1 MAAPGADSAAR
12 REVSASR
19 SALAAIVPT
28 TPVRRQSAG
37 CAYNSIEKPPQ
48 KLSTDHPCAGSVA
61 VERVRVK
68 ARIERTVFQFENRF
82 EATRRY
88 AQFSRIRPVLMRFL
102 V

>member
-1 MAAPGADSAAR
+1 MG
-12 REVSASR
+12 
-19 SALAAIVPT
+19 
-28 TPVRRQSAG
+28 
-37 CAYNSIEKPPQ
+37 
-48 KLSTDHPCAGSVA
+48 HPCAGSVA

-82 EATRRY
+82 GEATRRN